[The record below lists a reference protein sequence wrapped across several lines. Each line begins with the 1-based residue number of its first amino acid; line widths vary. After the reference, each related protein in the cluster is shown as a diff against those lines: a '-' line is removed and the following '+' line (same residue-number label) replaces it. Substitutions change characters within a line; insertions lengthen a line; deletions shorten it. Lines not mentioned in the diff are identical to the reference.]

1 MPSHYSLLC
10 ALCRNLSCRNFCC
23 RSALLYLD
31 YRLIFACL
39 FLTFAKANCGNTEYY
54 DQSDQRPRCFL
65 QKVSR
70 LGSTHYLVST
80 GKSGC
85 QTAALT
91 VLYQY
96 QKRKQNRGNY
106 NQNSNKYVHMF
117 IKFSFI
123 NRPHRVQIG
132 CKGTIKFANT
142 QIFLNFYCIYQKK
155 VVPLR
160 TFSGL
165 SGFDSR

>member
-1 MPSHYSLLC
+1 MSSHYSLLC

-39 FLTFAKANCGNTEYY
+39 LLAFSKTYCGNTEYY

-80 GKSGC
+80 CKSGC

-117 IKFSFI
+117 IKLSFI
-123 NRPHRVQIG
+123 NQASPGFVEHRGVEPL
-132 CKGTIKFANT
+132 TST
-142 QIFLNFYCIYQKK
+142 
-155 VVPLR
+155 LR
-160 TFSGL
+160 TLRSTN
-165 SGFDSR
+165 

>member
-23 RSALLYLD
+23 RSTLLYWD
-31 YRLIFACL
+31 YRLIFACRL
-39 FLTFAKANCGNTEYY
+39 LTFAKTNCGNAEYY
-54 DQSDQRPRCFL
+54 DQSDQRPRFLL

-70 LGSTHYLVST
+70 LGGTHYLDST
-80 GKSGC
+80 CKSGC

-106 NQNSNKYVHMF
+106 NQNSNKYVHIL

-123 NRPHRVQIG
+123 NQASPGFVEHRGVEPL
-132 CKGTIKFANT
+132 TST
-142 QIFLNFYCIYQKK
+142 
-155 VVPLR
+155 LR
-160 TFSGL
+160 TLRSTN
-165 SGFDSR
+165 